1 MSKLYKIENGKLE
14 RTHRSCPK
22 CGQGYFLGDHYDRWA
37 CGKCGYTT
45 FKRKGKKPIAGKQPA
60 RGGGGPRRRPSTR
73 VREKTK

>member
-1 MSKLYKIENGKLE
+1 MSKLYKIEDGKIV

-22 CGQGYFLGDHYDRWA
+22 CGPGFFLGDHYDRWS

-45 FKRKGKKPIAGKQPA
+45 FKRKGKKPVAGRQPA
-60 RGGGGPRRRPSTR
+60 RGGPRRRPSTR